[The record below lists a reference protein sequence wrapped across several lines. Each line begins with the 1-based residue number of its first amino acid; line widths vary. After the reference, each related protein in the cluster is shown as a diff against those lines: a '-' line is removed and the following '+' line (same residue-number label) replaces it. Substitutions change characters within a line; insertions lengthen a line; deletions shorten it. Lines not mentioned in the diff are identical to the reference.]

1 MSNSSPGQN
10 PWDSPYFSRPSLND
24 FNSAQKSNDPSAP
37 PPNPTTDPSAEE
49 YNELCFLAVALAQ
62 MVPSAEV
69 YVLASSSPSISSV
82 VSPNDAVNGN
92 AAAFTLTRTAAGN
105 YTITT
110 TAGATALPAPPNG
123 APAKANIVGTLDG
136 THNYSIAATYVSASS
151 GLYAIQVTT
160 ALNGTLTDMNF
171 VVTFR

>member
-10 PWDSPYFSRPSLND
+10 PWDSPYFSRPSTND
-24 FNSAQKSNDPSAP
+24 FNGCSKFDDPAAP
-37 PPNPTTDPSAEE
+37 APNPLTDPSSAE
-49 YNELCFLAVALAQ
+49 YNELCFLVVALAQ

-69 YVLASSSPSISSV
+69 FVLASSSPSISSV

-92 AAAFTLTRTAAGN
+92 AAAFTIVRTGAGN
-105 YTITT
+105 YTIETT
-110 TAGATALPAPPNG
+110 TGATALPAPPNG
-123 APAKANIVGTLDG
+123 APPKASIVGTLDG
-136 THNYSIAATYVSASS
+136 THNYSIAATYTMAPS
-151 GLYAIQVTT
+151 GKQAIQVTT